1 MARAKPVE
9 KVHQSYGSHF
19 DAMCVTA
26 GRFWPRCV
34 LPSGEEVIFV
44 DLLMQD
50 VRVALRNL
58 TLANGIRRMHPARIV
73 ALVGPDPDWRDTIW
87 QYYDTDQLSKM
98 ATAWGAVDVIDVG
111 QMIADTLQGVNTFEV
126 AGHTIT
132 LPETTDIPQQEYDDI
147 VAATAV
153 RIMRVPEVDEQ
164 VASEP
169 TYKRLVERSKHY
181 ARIYDALFS
190 QIPTAAFVTSHI
202 DYAQWGLAVEAGM
215 RLDVPVIH
223 VQSTGSLK
231 AYALFP
237 DQIEG
242 EGTYRMQMTRLI
254 AEYFEECVWK
264 HRDALRRSA
273 ELSTWRSKVNL
284 GRPSWWRGGGSV
296 SQLEFRTRAE
306 RDSVRT
312 FAARRFGWDPA
323 KPIITVFDHAV
334 SDAVRSNKEIF
345 DNLGHWFRETVEFAA
360 ENPNVNWLFVD
371 HPAQAFYDS
380 TQMFEKLAE
389 KYGHLDHMVFTP
401 SMDLSKNVI
410 WSLVD
415 YAVTVRGSVSNEYP
429 AYGIPA
435 LQAGWSEWSH
445 CGISRR
451 ADTQEEYWQYLREAM
466 DGLNRGDRMITEEQ
480 IERAR
485 LWLVYYRA
493 LSDVA
498 SPLVPHWE
506 SSQAARLYMGV
517 NLAMSHIEADGDNV
531 LIATRRMWDRHEPF
545 LTRAE
550 LHAPTEELPAILG
563 LVSDL
568 EESH

>member
-9 KVHQSYGSHF
+9 KVHQSYGTHF

-34 LPSGEEVIFV
+34 LPEGEEIIFV

-58 TLANGIRRMHPARIV
+58 TIANGIRRLRPARIV
-73 ALVGPDPDWRDTIW
+73 ALVGPDPDWRDVIW
-87 QYYDTDQLSKM
+87 QYYNTDQLAKM
-98 ATAWGAVDVIDVG
+98 ATGWGAIDVIDVAQIVENAVAG
-111 QMIADTLQGVNTFEV
+111 DTTFEV
-126 AGHTIT
+126 AGRALE
-132 LPETTDIPQQEYDDI
+132 LPSESGIPQREYDDI

-153 RIMRVPEVDEQ
+153 RIMRVPEVDDAVRQ
-164 VASEP
+164 EP
-169 TYKRLVERSKHY
+169 MYERVTTRSAQY
-181 ARIYDALFS
+181 ARFYEALFT
-190 QIPTAAFVTSHI
+190 QLPTAAFVTSHI

-237 DQIEG
+237 DMIEG
-242 EGTYRMQMTRLI
+242 DGTYRMQMTRLI

-264 HRDALRRSA
+264 HRKELRRSA

-296 SQLEFRTRAE
+296 SQLEFRTREE
-306 RDSVRT
+306 RSSMRT
-312 FAARRFGWDPA
+312 FACRRFGWDPA
-323 KPIITVFDHAV
+323 KPIVTVFAHAV

-345 DNLGHWFRETVEFAA
+345 DNLGDWFRQTVAFAA
-360 ENPNVNWLFVD
+360 ENPDVNWLFVD
-371 HPAQAFYDS
+371 HPAQAFYDH
-380 TQMFEKLAE
+380 TEMFERLTAE
-389 KYGHLDHMVFTP
+389 YGHLEHMAFTP
-401 SMDLSKNVI
+401 SMKLSKNVI

-451 ADTQEEYWQYLREAM
+451 ADSQEEYWACLREAM
-466 DGLNRGDRMITEEQ
+466 DGLNRGERMITDEQ
-480 IERAR
+480 VERAR

-493 LSDVA
+493 LSDVV

-506 SSQAARLYMGV
+506 SSQAARLYMSV
-517 NLAMSHIEADGDNV
+517 NLAMSHVEADGDAALV
-531 LIATRRMWDRHEPF
+531 ATRRLWDKHEPF
-545 LTRAE
+545 LTRAD
-550 LHAPTEELPAILG
+550 LHVPSDELPALLG

>member
-9 KVHQSYGSHF
+9 KVHQSYGQHF
-19 DAMCVTA
+19 DGMCVTA
-26 GRFWPRCV
+26 TRYWPRNT
-34 LPSGEEVIFV
+34 LPGGEDVIFV

-58 TLANGIRRMHPARIV
+58 TVANGIRRVHPARIV
-73 ALVGPDPDWRDTIW
+73 ALVGPDPDWKDVIW
-87 QYYDTDQLSKM
+87 QYYDSEQLSKM
-98 ATAWGAVDVIDVG
+98 ATGWGAVDILDLSELVDASQRG
-111 QMIADTLQGVNTFEV
+111 ETTFTV
-126 AGHTIT
+126 AGQQVTI
-132 LPETTDIPQQEYDDI
+132 PAASDIDPQQYDDI
-147 VAATAV
+147 VDATAV
-153 RIMRVPEVDEQ
+153 RIMRVPSVDDATRQEPMYQ
-164 VASEP
+164 RVVDRSE
-169 TYKRLVERSKHY
+169 HY
-181 ARIYDALFS
+181 ARIYQALFGQVS
-190 QIPTAAFVTSHI
+190 TAAFITSHI

-215 RLDVPVIH
+215 RLQVPVIH

-242 EGTYRMQMTRLI
+242 DGTYRMQMTRLI
-254 AEYFEECVWK
+254 AEYFEECIWK
-264 HRDALRRSA
+264 HRSVLDSSA

-296 SQLEFRTRAE
+296 SQLEFRTRPE

-312 FAARRFGWDPA
+312 YACRRFGWDPA
-323 KPIITVFDHAV
+323 KPVIAVFDHAV
-334 SDAVRSNKEIF
+334 SDAVHSNKEIF
-345 DNLGHWFRETVEFAA
+345 DDLGDWFRQTVAYAA
-360 ENPNVNWLFVD
+360 EHPEVNWLLVD
-371 HPAQAFYDS
+371 HPAQAFYDR
-380 TQMFEKLAE
+380 TEMFEGLARQHAE
-389 KYGHLDHMVFTP
+389 KAHMVFTP

-451 ADTQEEYWQYLREAM
+451 ADTQEEYWQYLQEAI
-466 DGLNRGDRMITEEQ
+466 DGLNRGEQMITDEQ

-485 LWLVYYRA
+485 LWLVYYRTA
-493 LSDVA
+493 SDVA

-506 SSQAARLYMGV
+506 SSQSSRLYMNV
-517 NLAMSHIEADGDNV
+517 NLAMSHIETPGDPALV
-531 LIATRRMWDRHEPF
+531 AIRRMWTRHEPF
-545 LTRAE
+545 LTRAD
-550 LHAPTEELPAILG
+550 LHRPTDELPDLLG
-563 LVSDL
+563 LVSD
-568 EESH
+568 EREVI